1 MEEAGNRGSVVGSQ
15 KKCQCKLVLLGESG
29 VGKSNLVLQFVQGQF
44 VEHQESTIGAAFLT
58 QTVVLNNTLIKFEI
72 WDTAGQER
80 YRSLAPMYYRGAQA
94 AIVVYDIT
102 QNISFEKAKQW
113 VKELKR
119 RATPNIII
127 ALAGNKADLPNR
139 RVTAEEV
146 QAYAEQN
153 SLISFET
160 SAKTGHNV
168 RKLFEE
174 LASRLPDTLPPEAP
188 SGGILLGGTPQ
199 NSEQEQRAGWCC

>member
-1 MEEAGNRGSVVGSQ
+1 
-15 KKCQCKLVLLGESG
+15 
-29 VGKSNLVLQFVQGQF
+29 
-44 VEHQESTIGAAFLT
+44 
-58 QTVVLNNTLIKFEI
+58 
-72 WDTAGQER
+72 
-80 YRSLAPMYYRGAQA
+80 MYYRGAQA

-119 RATPNIII
+119 RATANIVI

-139 RVTAEEV
+139 RVTEEEV

-153 SLISFET
+153 NLISFET

-168 RKLFEE
+168 RRLFEE
-174 LASRLPDTLPPEAP
+174 LAARLPDTLTPEVP
-188 SGGILLGGTPQ
+188 SGNVVLSSGPSPNQEKEQSGT
-199 NSEQEQRAGWCC
+199 CC